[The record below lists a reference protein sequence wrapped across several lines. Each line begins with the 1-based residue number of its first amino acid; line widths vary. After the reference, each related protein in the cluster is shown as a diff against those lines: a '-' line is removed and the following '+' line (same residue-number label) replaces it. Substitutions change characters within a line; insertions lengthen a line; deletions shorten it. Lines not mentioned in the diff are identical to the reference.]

1 MTSRPVGQEGH
12 CFLVVCSSPW
22 PRKEF
27 DWNGDVATRVD
38 MRTTKVKFF
47 KKYFSEGMSDPGKII
62 RPGRWM
68 FLTWGRLM
76 KANSQKQRC
85 LVLHHNQFLDVLVK
99 NNDYDV
105 KTQVMKQN
113 QESRV

>member
-47 KKYFSEGMSDPGKII
+47 TKYLSEGMRDPGKII
-62 RPGRWM
+62 RPR
-68 FLTWGRLM
+68 
-76 KANSQKQRC
+76 K
-85 LVLHHNQFLDVLVK
+85 
-99 NNDYDV
+99 
-105 KTQVMKQN
+105 
-113 QESRV
+113 